1 MIGGELFAYKLG
13 APSEKREVVGRMAGT
28 TQEQQLVVFQIDH
41 RDSLCGVA
49 TRGLLHHPGEPDED
63 LRSTTFERL
72 SAGLSDGRVADAERN
87 VGKQLKRP
95 ALLMPD
101 HQRPI

>member
-28 TQEQQLVVFQIDH
+28 TQEQQLVVFPVDH

-49 TRGLLHHPGEPDED
+49 TRGLLHHPANPTRICDQQPLSGC
-63 LRSTTFERL
+63 RL
-72 SAGLSDGRVADAERN
+72 ASVMAVSLTPNGMLASN
-87 VGKQLKRP
+87 
-95 ALLMPD
+95 
-101 HQRPI
+101 